1 MCQQARGDD
10 ASLQPGHLPACR
22 TGQAL
27 RPPRHGDW
35 SPGALEHHRTSTP
48 PTPSAAARMTAHTSV
63 QRPPTPH
70 TPAAILS
77 HRAGSRG
84 TDGAREQQASLTAS
98 PPPCPATTAPAWAWL
113 RQRVRTVP
121 PSTAPYIYQSAA
133 RPRYDIARPPASC
146 TVSQCL
152 QSVPPVSASVS
163 PHVRDRSPSPRAIH
177 PPVHQ
182 TTTPSTAQ
190 CHRPNP
196 PSATPHAHARQALD
210 PCAR

>member
-152 QSVPPVSASVS
+152 QSVPQSRRTSAT
-163 PHVRDRSPSPRAIH
+163 A
-177 PPVHQ
+177 PPARE
-182 TTTPSTAQ
+182 PSTHQ
-190 CHRPNP
+190 CIRLPLHPL
-196 PSATPHAHARQALD
+196 PSATAQTHPLPRRTRTPGRPLIRVRVD
-210 PCAR
+210 PPA